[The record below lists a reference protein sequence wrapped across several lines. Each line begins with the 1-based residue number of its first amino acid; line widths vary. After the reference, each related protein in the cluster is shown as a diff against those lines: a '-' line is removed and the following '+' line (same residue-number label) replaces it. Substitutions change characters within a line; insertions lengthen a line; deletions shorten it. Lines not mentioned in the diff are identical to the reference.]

1 MQRAG
6 RTLLGGLVLLILLF
20 AICAGVVIHATSSS
34 NANRALVLRSI
45 QVVQAAEALLTQL
58 QDAETGQRGYILTRQ
73 EQYLAPYRA
82 AIVQIP
88 PTFDALRSLLANGP
102 AEIDQVARLQDAI
115 HTKLFELAKTVDVA
129 QNQGFDAA
137 TKIVLTDVGKK
148 AMDEI
153 RQTIRVLVAT
163 EGEIATTKRADEY
176 FWDRVNLFLAAIGG
190 PIIFAALIFA
200 AFLLHRGVGRLQQA
214 EQGVRQQAGLLQAT
228 LDNVREGVAAFDGEG
243 RLMAANRWFF
253 KLLGFPKEFA
263 EIGHPLSA
271 FTAFEADR
279 KQRVFNEASQQGSDA
294 PLDSG
299 LVKHIAVDKRDLE
312 IYQNAMPQGGFIV
325 ACRDVTQ
332 RLRSEAALRQSQK
345 MESIGQ
351 LTGGVAHDF
360 NNLLQVIIGNLEFLS
375 QAVKDDPDMLARAK
389 TALLGAQRGSR
400 LTRHLLAFARRQ
412 PLNPVPVNPGRLI
425 QGMTDLLHST
435 LGEQIQIEA
444 VIAGGLWNTLVD
456 PTQVE
461 NVILNLAINA
471 RDAMPGGGKL
481 TIEVGNAFL
490 DDAYAAEY
498 TDVTAGQYVMMAVTD
513 TGVGMS
519 PDVAA
524 RAFEPFFTTKQEGEG
539 TGLGLSMVWGLVK
552 QSGGH
557 IKIYSELGQG
567 TTIKLYLPRERRA
580 EQVAEAPLDHSIVG
594 GNERILVVEDDV
606 SVRQTAVDM
615 LRQLG
620 YQVSTAESGKQAMA
634 VLQNGARFDLL
645 FTDVVMPGYIGSREL
660 AREAQA
666 LLPGIRVL
674 YTSGYTENAVIH
686 HGRLDP
692 GVHLLSKPYGI
703 EELARKVRLV
713 LSMKSREA
721 EVAAPEPAHQQIGHV
736 LLVEDDALV
745 ALSTADMLEQLGLRV
760 RQAATGRQALEIVE
774 AHPDLDAVIADVG
787 LPDMDG
793 YRLVQEIRQLRPGIK
808 IIMATGLA
816 NDSGQAKKG
825 NESGIVHLGK
835 PYQLADI
842 QGALQRLML

>member
-1 MQRAG
+1 
-6 RTLLGGLVLLILLF
+6 
-20 AICAGVVIHATSSS
+20 
-34 NANRALVLRSI
+34 
-45 QVVQAAEALLTQL
+45 
-58 QDAETGQRGYILTRQ
+58 
-73 EQYLAPYRA
+73 
-82 AIVQIP
+82 
-88 PTFDALRSLLANGP
+88 
-102 AEIDQVARLQDAI
+102 
-115 HTKLFELAKTVDVA
+115 
-129 QNQGFDAA
+129 
-137 TKIVLTDVGKK
+137 
-148 AMDEI
+148 
-153 RQTIRVLVAT
+153 
-163 EGEIATTKRADEY
+163 
-176 FWDRVNLFLAAIGG
+176 
-190 PIIFAALIFA
+190 
-200 AFLLHRGVGRLQQA
+200 
-214 EQGVRQQAGLLQAT
+214 
-228 LDNVREGVAAFDGEG
+228 
-243 RLMAANRWFF
+243 
-253 KLLGFPKEFA
+253 
-263 EIGHPLSA
+263 
-271 FTAFEADR
+271 
-279 KQRVFNEASQQGSDA
+279 
-294 PLDSG
+294 
-299 LVKHIAVDKRDLE
+299 
-312 IYQNAMPQGGFIV
+312 
-325 ACRDVTQ
+325 
-332 RLRSEAALRQSQK
+332 
-345 MESIGQ
+345 
-351 LTGGVAHDF
+351 
-360 NNLLQVIIGNLEFLS
+360 
-375 QAVKDDPDMLARAK
+375 
-389 TALLGAQRGSR
+389 
-400 LTRHLLAFARRQ
+400 
-412 PLNPVPVNPGRLI
+412 
-425 QGMTDLLHST
+425 
-435 LGEQIQIEA
+435 
-444 VIAGGLWNTLVD
+444 
-456 PTQVE
+456 
-461 NVILNLAINA
+461 
-471 RDAMPGGGKL
+471 
-481 TIEVGNAFL
+481 
-490 DDAYAAEY
+490 
-498 TDVTAGQYVMMAVTD
+498 MAVTD

-713 LSMKSREA
+713 LSIKTGEA
-721 EVAAPEPAHQQIGHV
+721 EVAVSVPAHLQIGHV

>member
-1 MQRAG
+1 
-6 RTLLGGLVLLILLF
+6 
-20 AICAGVVIHATSSS
+20 
-34 NANRALVLRSI
+34 
-45 QVVQAAEALLTQL
+45 
-58 QDAETGQRGYILTRQ
+58 
-73 EQYLAPYRA
+73 
-82 AIVQIP
+82 
-88 PTFDALRSLLANGP
+88 
-102 AEIDQVARLQDAI
+102 
-115 HTKLFELAKTVDVA
+115 
-129 QNQGFDAA
+129 
-137 TKIVLTDVGKK
+137 
-148 AMDEI
+148 
-153 RQTIRVLVAT
+153 
-163 EGEIATTKRADEY
+163 
-176 FWDRVNLFLAAIGG
+176 
-190 PIIFAALIFA
+190 
-200 AFLLHRGVGRLQQA
+200 
-214 EQGVRQQAGLLQAT
+214 
-228 LDNVREGVAAFDGEG
+228 
-243 RLMAANRWFF
+243 
-253 KLLGFPKEFA
+253 
-263 EIGHPLSA
+263 
-271 FTAFEADR
+271 
-279 KQRVFNEASQQGSDA
+279 
-294 PLDSG
+294 
-299 LVKHIAVDKRDLE
+299 
-312 IYQNAMPQGGFIV
+312 
-325 ACRDVTQ
+325 
-332 RLRSEAALRQSQK
+332 
-345 MESIGQ
+345 
-351 LTGGVAHDF
+351 
-360 NNLLQVIIGNLEFLS
+360 
-375 QAVKDDPDMLARAK
+375 
-389 TALLGAQRGSR
+389 
-400 LTRHLLAFARRQ
+400 
-412 PLNPVPVNPGRLI
+412 
-425 QGMTDLLHST
+425 
-435 LGEQIQIEA
+435 
-444 VIAGGLWNTLVD
+444 
-456 PTQVE
+456 
-461 NVILNLAINA
+461 
-471 RDAMPGGGKL
+471 MPGGGKL

-713 LSMKSREA
+713 LSIKTGEA
-721 EVAAPEPAHQQIGHV
+721 EVAVSVPAHLQIGHV